1 MTASSATNEAPSQ
14 IFNPNSTTMKQ
25 PSDPPIPTPD
35 AELARSY
42 RQLRLVKAL
51 FRLDDPE
58 VERALTLIVER
69 LAAADAGDDR
79 STPVPQGPSPKPV
92 E

>member
-1 MTASSATNEAPSQ
+1 
-14 IFNPNSTTMKQ
+14 MKQ
-25 PSDPPIPTPD
+25 PSDPPILTPD

-69 LAAADAGDDR
+69 LAAAGAGDDR
-79 STPVPQGPSPKPV
+79 ATPVPQGPSPKPA

>member
-1 MTASSATNEAPSQ
+1 MTASSVTNEVPSE
-14 IFNPNSTTMKQ
+14 IFQPNSTIMKQ
-25 PSDPPIPTPD
+25 PHDPPIPTPD

-69 LAAADAGDDR
+69 LAAAEAREDR
-79 STPVPQGPSPKPV
+79 SPPCPG